1 MWAPIPDQN
10 NPNIDLIDGVE
21 AHLNNSNIDHDNGP
35 RTQNN
40 GIYMYVSIY
49 VSFILRLS
57 QPDSRDPCTPWNA
70 PCMPVLLTC
79 SRAWFTTALLELL
92 VWLTDFLTL
101 LWRLSTKTGRWACRH
116 MVSTDSACWDRGA
129 VVARQLANAPSGIR
143 SNRRADCTA
152 VLYRH
157 RPDAE
162 LIVPACYL
170 WM

>member
-49 VSFILRLS
+49 VSFILHLS

-70 PCMPVLLTC
+70 PCMPVYWRVHVRDLQLHYWSYSC
-79 SRAWFTTALLELL
+79 D
-92 VWLTDFLTL
+92 WLTFSLCCEDY
-101 LWRLSTKTGRWACRH
+101 RR
-116 MVSTDSACWDRGA
+116 
-129 VVARQLANAPSGIR
+129 RQVGE
-143 SNRRADCTA
+143 RAGTW
-152 VLYRH
+152 YQRTQ
-157 RPDAE
+157 PAE
-162 LIVPACYL
+162 TVEL
-170 WM
+170 